1 MALFV
6 RQCHDAFQGEAG
18 TEAETAGS
26 QKKQQKW
33 SKRMAKEPTHTQH
46 FAHGHHVKAAKH
58 LEQAWKHHN
67 EAAGHSAAGHHETAA
82 HYAHSAHAHMLQAAH
97 HASEAAK
104 AHGVHKWRCSERSIA
119 RT

>member
-1 MALFV
+1 MALFG

-18 TEAETAGS
+18 TEAKTAS
-26 QKKQQKW
+26 WRKY
-33 SKRMAKEPTHTQH
+33 SKNGASAWQRNQLTPSM
-46 FAHGHHVKAAKH
+46 AHGHHVKAAEH

-82 HYAHSAHAHMLQAAH
+82 HHAHSAHAHMLQAAH

-104 AHGVHKWRCSERSIA
+104 AHRVHKWRCSERSMA